1 MSSSTLLPAPDQL
14 ESFFAPF
21 REPWGVRHGAMD
33 SITILLLAMLR
44 WVAIVQVCPFL
55 GGRLVPGP
63 VKIGLALVFAWFT
76 APALS
81 QQLSVPL
88 GLGPLRLWL
97 VALHEIAM
105 GLLLG
110 FGASLVFFA
119 AGMGGQLLD
128 SARGTLTA
136 TLLVPQLQIQ
146 SSLLGDLYFQL
157 FVVLYVVAGGHLFF
171 LSAVVDSY
179 RFFPPGGAL
188 PAAALLHASFL
199 KMTLA
204 MFVLMLKVV
213 APALVV
219 LLLADFVLG
228 VANRVASQMDVFF
241 LGLALK
247 PAVGLLVVALSL
259 YALSGVSREAFVG
272 FHGWLLS
279 WLRHG

>member
-1 MSSSTLLPAPDQL
+1 MPVSSVLPPVDQL
-14 ESFFAPF
+14 EAFFAPW
-21 REPWGVRHGAMD
+21 REQWGVRHGALD
-33 SITILLLAMLR
+33 AITILLLAMLR
-44 WVAIVQVCPFL
+44 WVAVVQICPFL

-63 VKIGLALVFAWFT
+63 VKLGLALVFAWFT
-76 APALS
+76 TPALS
-81 QQLSVPL
+81 QQLAVPL

-97 VALHEIAM
+97 YALHEIAL

-110 FGASLVFFA
+110 FGSSLVFFA

-128 SARGTLTA
+128 SARGTLSA

-146 SSLLGDLYFQL
+146 STLLGDLYFQL
-157 FVVLYVVAGGHLFF
+157 FVVLYLVAGGHLFF
-171 LSAVVDSY
+171 LSAVLDSY
-179 RFFPPGGAL
+179 RLFPPGAAL
-188 PAAALLHASFL
+188 PGASLLHASFL
-199 KMTLA
+199 KMALS

-219 LLLADFVLG
+219 LLLADLVLG

-247 PAVGLLVVALSL
+247 PTLGVLVVALSL
-259 YALSGVSREAFVG
+259 YALSGLSREAFVG
-272 FHGWLLS
+272 FHAWLNS

>member
-1 MSSSTLLPAPDQL
+1 MPVSSVLPPVDQL
-14 ESFFAPF
+14 EAFFAPW
-21 REPWGVRHGAMD
+21 REQWGVRHGALD
-33 SITILLLAMLR
+33 AITILLLAMLR
-44 WVAIVQVCPFL
+44 WVAVVQICPFL

-63 VKIGLALVFAWFT
+63 VKLGLALVFAWFT
-76 APALS
+76 TPALS
-81 QQLSVPL
+81 QQLTVPL

-97 VALHEIAM
+97 FALHEIAM

-110 FGASLVFFA
+110 FGSSLVFFA

-128 SARGTLTA
+128 SARGTLSA

-146 SSLLGDLYFQL
+146 STLLGDLYFQL
-157 FVVLYVVAGGHLFF
+157 FVVLYLVAGGHLFF
-171 LSAVVDSY
+171 LSAVLDSY
-179 RFFPPGGAL
+179 QLFPPGGAL
-188 PAAALLHASFL
+188 PGASLLHASFL
-199 KMTLA
+199 KMALA

-219 LLLADFVLG
+219 LLLADLVLG

-247 PAVGLLVVALSL
+247 PTLGVLVVALSL
-259 YALSGVSREAFVG
+259 YALSGLSREAFVA
-272 FHGWLLS
+272 FHAWLNS

>member
-1 MSSSTLLPAPDQL
+1 MPTSGLLPAPDQL
-14 ESFFAPF
+14 EVFFAPL

-33 SITILLLAMLR
+33 AASLLLLALLR
-44 WVAIVQVCPFL
+44 WVAIVQVSPFL
-55 GGRLVPGP
+55 GGRLVPGT

-76 APALS
+76 VPWLS
-81 QQLSVPL
+81 QQLPVPL
-88 GLGPLRLWL
+88 AMGPLRFWL
-97 VALHEIAM
+97 SALHEVAM

-110 FGASLVFFA
+110 FGSSLVFFA
-119 AGMGGQLLD
+119 AGMGGQFLD
-128 SARGTLTA
+128 SARGTLMA
-136 TLLVPQLQIQ
+136 TVLVPQLQVQ

-157 FVVLYVVAGGHLFF
+157 FVVLYVLAGGHLFF

-179 RFFPPGGAL
+179 RLFPPGGAM
-188 PAAALLHASFL
+188 PAAALLNASFL

-204 MFVLMLKVV
+204 MFVLMVKIV
-213 APALVV
+213 APALAV
-219 LLLADFVLG
+219 LLLADLVLG

-247 PAVGLLVVALSL
+247 PAVGLLVVALSF

-279 WLRHG
+279 WVRHG